1 MLNWC
6 YFYYTAAIWSLS
18 CEEYLCILSPPSH
31 EARKNAQGK
40 NNVRWRRWSAG
51 LILGST
57 HHAFPRWQKI
67 PLSTCTGTSCWLSSL
82 PSSNGVKVQAAARKC
97 STSCKWKRSLWDS
110 KLGPRWGA
118 LQSSNALSYQVSSLV
133 GCAPVHWKAT
143 CPMPIVVDHWEL
155 NSSLAQNLS
164 LHSHTLPGWPQA
176 HLHLDILSSL
186 QWGLKGAASVK
197 DVSSSARVRGE
208 TPAPLFPGSPQRH
221 PVYPWVDVS

>member
-1 MLNWC
+1 MLNW
-6 YFYYTAAIWSLS
+6 YYLHYTEAIWSLL
-18 CEEYLCILSPPSH
+18 CEEYLHISWLLH
-31 EARKNAQGK
+31 MRIGHAQG
-40 NNVRWRRWSAG
+40 RWRRWSAG
-51 LILGST
+51 LILESI

-67 PLSTCTGTSCWLSSL
+67 PLSICTGISCWHSFLL
-82 PSSNGVKVQAAARKC
+82 YSNRLKVQSATRRC

-118 LQSSNALSYQVSSLV
+118 LQNRNALSHQVSSLI

-176 HLHLDILSSL
+176 HLHLNILSSL

-197 DVSSSARVRGE
+197 DVSGSASIRGE
-208 TPAPLFPGSPQRH
+208 TPAPLFPGSPQGH